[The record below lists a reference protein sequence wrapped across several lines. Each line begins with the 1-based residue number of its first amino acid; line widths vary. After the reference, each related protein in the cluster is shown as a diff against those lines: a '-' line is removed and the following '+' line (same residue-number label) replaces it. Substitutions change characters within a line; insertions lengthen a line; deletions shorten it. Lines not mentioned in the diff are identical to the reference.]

1 MSLDV
6 DPDCVARLTIHS
18 DSDIHLASSGQT
30 AWKGHIDLIEAN
42 EFALRSG
49 KEHVRGHPA
58 NSRGHARRASEA
70 DTRAEQDEEDL
81 IAFRAKI
88 NGQGDEAV
96 LLLIKL
102 RDRFIGL

>member
-6 DPDCVARLTIHS
+6 DPDRVARLTIHS
-18 DSDIHLASSGQT
+18 DNDIHLASPSQT
-30 AWKGHIDLIEAN
+30 AWKARIDLIDAN

-49 KEHVRGHPA
+49 KEHVRGHA
-58 NSRGHARRASEA
+58 ADFRRHARRATEP
-70 DTRAEQDEEDL
+70 DTRAEQDKEDL
-81 IAFRAKI
+81 ITFRAKI

-96 LLLIKL
+96 LRLIKL